1 MLPARY
7 DPFFSPFHVLK
18 RDMERTFGDFFR
30 DLGMTPTPDLE
41 DTFEPRLDLVETDEG
56 YKLRADL
63 PGVDPRDVKVN
74 LVGNTLTIEGEK
86 REEKEEGERTSATYF
101 RERRWSRFQRSL
113 TLPETIDASKIKATV
128 RHGVLELTVPK
139 SEQARPRAIEVQVAG
154 EIEAPTPV
162 KGVEK
167 KVEDKTKVEDKK
179 KAA

>member
-1 MLPARY
+1 MPARSSASARLLSMATVTSGSKLRLQAAGPPIAPRFATRPVRGGSGVASRHGAPGHSILQERHMLPARY

-86 REEKEEGERTSATYF
+86 REEKEE
-101 RERRWSRFQRSL
+101 
-113 TLPETIDASKIKATV
+113 
-128 RHGVLELTVPK
+128 
-139 SEQARPRAIEVQVAG
+139 
-154 EIEAPTPV
+154 
-162 KGVEK
+162 
-167 KVEDKTKVEDKK
+167 
-179 KAA
+179 